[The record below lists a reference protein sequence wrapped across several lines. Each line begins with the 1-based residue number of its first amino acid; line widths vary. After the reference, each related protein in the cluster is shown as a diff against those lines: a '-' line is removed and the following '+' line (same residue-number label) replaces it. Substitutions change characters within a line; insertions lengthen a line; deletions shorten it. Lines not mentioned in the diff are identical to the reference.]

1 MKRVT
6 LYTKPGCCLCDDAK
20 AVIERVQSRG
30 SGVPFELELRNILDR
45 AAEFAEYQFAI
56 PVIHVD
62 GQEIA
67 RYRLTEE
74 QLTAALA
81 AGTISPP

>member
-20 AVIERVQSRG
+20 AVIEHVRSRG
-30 SGVPFELELRNILDR
+30 AIFDLELRNILDR
-45 AAEFAEYQFAI
+45 AADFAEYQFAI
-56 PVIHVD
+56 PVILVD
-62 GQEIA
+62 GREIA

-74 QLTAALA
+74 QLTAAL
-81 AGTISPP
+81 

>member
-20 AVIERVQSRG
+20 AVIEHVRSRG
-30 SGVPFELELRNILDR
+30 AIFDLELRNILDR
-45 AAEFAEYQFAI
+45 AADFAEYQFAI
-56 PVIHVD
+56 PVILVD

-67 RYRLTEE
+67 RYRLTEA
-74 QLTAALA
+74 QLTAALS
-81 AGTISPP
+81 AGTISGP